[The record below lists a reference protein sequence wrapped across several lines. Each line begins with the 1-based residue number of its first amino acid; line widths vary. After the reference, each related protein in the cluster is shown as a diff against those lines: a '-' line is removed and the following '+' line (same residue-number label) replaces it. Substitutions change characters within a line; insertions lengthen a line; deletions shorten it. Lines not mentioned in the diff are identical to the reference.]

1 MIFYRKF
8 FFCAEGAIQ
17 LVGYLPG
24 IQEAMGS
31 IPASHMP
38 SMMNTC
44 DQEYNFILSYR

>member
-24 IQEAMGS
+24 IQETMGS
-31 IPASHMP
+31 IPSITYAKY
-38 SMMNTC
+38 
-44 DQEYNFILSYR
+44 DEYL